1 MIMDKK
7 WCKFCEQW
15 VEDSPDIL
23 TVLEIKAITGYCKT
37 SVQGWI
43 DRGLIKAFLT
53 GRSNKI
59 PKSSLLEF
67 MSSSKFYNM
76 HVKSKKL
83 KAKLQKFER
92 ITVWGRGSFCLKHSN
107 KYMGYDSFIVDF
119 VKVFDR
125 INK

>member
-1 MIMDKK
+1 MDKK

-15 VEDSPDIL
+15 LEDSLDIL

-59 PKSSLLEF
+59 PKSSLLEL
-67 MSSSKFYNM
+67 MSSGKFYNM

-83 KAKLQKFER
+83 KMKLQEFER
-92 ITVWGRGSFCLKHSN
+92 MIDN
-107 KYMGYDSFIVDF
+107 E
-119 VKVFDR
+119 
-125 INK
+125 N

>member
-1 MIMDKK
+1 MDKK
-7 WCKFCEQW
+7 WCKFCGQCL
-15 VEDSPDIL
+15 EDSLDIL
-23 TVLEIKAITGYCKT
+23 TVLETKSITGYCKT

-76 HVKSKKL
+76 HIKSKKL
-83 KAKLQKFER
+83 KMKLQEFER
-92 ITVWGRGSFCLKHSN
+92 MIDN
-107 KYMGYDSFIVDF
+107 E
-119 VKVFDR
+119 
-125 INK
+125 N

>member
-1 MIMDKK
+1 MVFAEKFHFGQNEGKIKRQIKGVKTSQEKGRVMDKK

-15 VEDSPDIL
+15 LEDSPDIL

-83 KAKLQKFER
+83 KAKLQEFER
-92 ITVWGRGSFCLKHSN
+92 MIDN
-107 KYMGYDSFIVDF
+107 E
-119 VKVFDR
+119 
-125 INK
+125 N